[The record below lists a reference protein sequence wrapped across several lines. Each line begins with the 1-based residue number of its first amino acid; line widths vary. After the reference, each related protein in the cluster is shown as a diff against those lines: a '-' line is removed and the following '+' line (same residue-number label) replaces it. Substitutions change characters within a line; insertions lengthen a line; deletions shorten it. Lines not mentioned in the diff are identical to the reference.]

1 MADDRPVG
9 GSTRRVDTIA
19 KMTGQARYAE
29 DILLPGLLHARTV
42 RCPHPH
48 ARLLALDA
56 GRALAVPGVRRVI
69 TAADIPGVNGFPE
82 YSKDEPLLVPIG
94 ETAKMVGAPIALVV
108 AETRDAAEAGVRAVE
123 AAWERLPHTYDMDAA
138 LRPDALPIYP
148 DGSVL
153 STFSVKHGD
162 LDAAFAAADV
172 MLETEYLTAY
182 MEHAAL
188 EREAALG
195 TIDEQGRITVV
206 CGTHEPHWQQ
216 NWIAAALALDPA
228 QVRVIVPPTG
238 GSFGGK
244 QDPWPLV
251 AAGLLAYVMRAPVA
265 LAFSRR
271 ESFDASPK
279 RHPYRVRY
287 RIGAKRDG
295 ALTGIHVRIDADTG
309 GYDSAGYWI
318 PNYAVTGSGGPYKWQ
333 AVDAFAQTVFTN
345 GPKCGQ
351 FRGYGTPQSTFALEC
366 TLDEL
371 AQTLGIDPLAL
382 RLKNRI
388 EQDSISFLG
397 YPIAERLGIA
407 EVLEAVR
414 PRYEA
419 FRAEADAFNA
429 EAAGGPLRRGV
440 GLAGMWYRFGK
451 SGSLRVE
458 THAELAADGHFVI
471 YCSAPDYGQGTN
483 TAMGQIAAE
492 VLGAPCD
499 LVEVVNADTAR
510 VPDSGVQGASRAT
523 YFVGTSVS
531 RAAQALKDAVLS
543 TAAEMLDSAPG
554 DLALN
559 GGWVVMRGNPAR
571 AVALDAVAR
580 EFDRIGRPRRLP
592 GVFDLSPEFPDE
604 TRPEYTPHIVTAAH
618 LAELLVDTE
627 TGQVQVTR
635 YVAVHDVGRAVNPP
649 DARGQIE
656 GAVLMGIGAALREEY
671 LPGRTTGFTDY
682 ILPMIDLMPQQM
694 ETIFVEVP
702 SFRGVLGVK
711 GVGETGMLP
720 STPAVINALSRAIGV
735 RVRSI
740 PATPERV
747 LGAIR
752 HRQG

>member
-1 MADDRPVG
+1 MSDQHIIG
-9 GSTRRVDTIA
+9 GSTLRVDTIA
-19 KMTGQARYAE
+19 KLTGQARYAE
-29 DILLPGLLHARTV
+29 DIRLPGLLYARTV

-48 ARLLALDA
+48 ARLLALNVEP
-56 GRALAVPGVRRVI
+56 ALWVPGVVRVL
-69 TAADIPGVNGFPE
+69 TAQDVPGVNGFPE
-82 YSKDEPLLVPIG
+82 YSKGEPLLLPVG
-94 ETAKMVGAPIALVV
+94 ETAKMRGTPLAFVV
-108 AETRDAAEAGVRAVE
+108 ATSPDAALAGVQAVE
-123 AAWERLPHTYDMDAA
+123 AMWEPLPHLYDAEEALHPAA
-138 LRPDALPIYP
+138 PMLYP
-148 DGSVL
+148 QGNVL
-153 STFSVKHGD
+153 STFSVRHGD
-162 LDAAFAAADV
+162 LEAAFAASDV
-172 MLETEYLTAY
+172 ILETEYRTAFQ
-182 MEHAAL
+182 EHSAL

-195 TIDEQGRITVV
+195 YIDEQGRIAVI
-206 CGTHEPHWQQ
+206 CATHEPHWQQ
-216 NWIAAALALDPA
+216 KWIAAALALEVE

-244 QDPWPLV
+244 QDPWPLI
-251 AAGLLAYVMRAPVA
+251 AAGLLAYHLRRPVV

-279 RHPYRVRY
+279 RHPYHVRY
-287 RIGAKRDG
+287 RIGARCDG
-295 ALTGIHVRIDADTG
+295 TLTGIHVRITANTG

-318 PNYAVTGSGGPYKWQ
+318 PNYAVTASGGPYKWQ

-351 FRGYGTPQSTFALEC
+351 FRGFGSPQSAFALEC

-371 AQTLGIDPLAL
+371 CQQLDVDPLAF
-382 RLKNRI
+382 RLKNRL

-397 YPIAERLGIA
+397 YPIAERLGYV
-407 EVLEAVR
+407 EVLEAIR
-414 PRYEA
+414 PHYEA
-419 FRAEADAFNA
+419 FKREVEAFNA
-429 EAAGGPLRRGV
+429 AAGNSPLRKGC

-483 TAMGQIAAE
+483 TVMTQIAAE
-492 VLGAPCD
+492 ALGVPREQ
-499 LVEVVNADTAR
+499 VEVINADTGR

-523 YFVGTSVS
+523 YFVGTSVWE
-531 RAAQALKDAVLS
+531 AARALKEAILA
-543 TAAEMLDSAPG
+543 TAAEMLDCAPTRLTFSNGRVEVQG
-554 DLALN
+554 DPS
-559 GGWVVMRGNPAR
+559 RS
-571 AVALDAVAR
+571 VALQSVAQ
-580 EFDRIGRPRRLP
+580 EFDRIGRPRKLP
-592 GVFDLSPEFPDE
+592 GVFDLTPEFPDE
-604 TRPEYTPHIVTAAH
+604 SRPEYTPHFVTAAH
-618 LAELLVDTE
+618 LAEVLVDTE

-635 YVAVHDVGRAVNPP
+635 YVAVHDVGRAINPP

-694 ETIFVEVP
+694 ETILVEVP

-711 GVGETGMLP
+711 GIGETAMLP

-735 RVRSI
+735 RVRTI

-747 LGAIR
+747 LAALRERKG
-752 HRQG
+752 